1 MFLIYCPH
9 CGEERDEQEFHH
21 AGEPYIVRPQDPDNA
36 SDEEWGDYVFFRE
49 NPKGWIWE
57 QWTHNSGCRKM
68 VVVKRNNVTNE
79 IAATYT
85 LAEGKPLFLADREQ
99 EQSV

>member
-9 CGEERDEQEFHH
+9 CGEERDEQEF
-21 AGEPYIVRPQDPDNA
+21 ACKGEPYIVRPQDPDNV

-57 QWTHNSGCRKM
+57 QWVHTAGCRKM
-68 VVVKRNNVTNE
+68 VAVKRNNVTNE

-85 LAEGKPLFLADREQ
+85 LEEGKPLFLADREK
-99 EQSV
+99 EQSA